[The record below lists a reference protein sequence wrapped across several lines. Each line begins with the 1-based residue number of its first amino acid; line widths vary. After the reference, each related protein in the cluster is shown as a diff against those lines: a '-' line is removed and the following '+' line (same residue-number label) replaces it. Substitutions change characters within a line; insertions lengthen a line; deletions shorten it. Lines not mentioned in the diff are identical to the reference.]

1 MKRKVAFFDMGNTLF
16 HFHNG
21 DSDEVKDHF
30 GLLLLTDYLRQF
42 CSTISIDE
50 VKTGFY
56 DIWMRKIESRKV
68 TLTEYPIDSLLNDF
82 LSTHQVQLTHNECIE
97 AIDYF
102 YTEYREQ
109 MLTEDYL
116 RETLIELRNRGY
128 RLGVI
133 SNTCYFDDVMKHCFE
148 RANVFDL
155 FETYTFSYGIGICKP
170 RLEIFQTALS
180 KMCVDSS
187 DCLMIGDN
195 YKVDLE
201 PALEL
206 GMKAILYDRM
216 SSQNDKEVMKVT
228 SIRELLAYL

>member
-1 MKRKVAFFDMGNTLF
+1 M
-16 HFHNG
+16 
-21 DSDEVKDHF
+21 
-30 GLLLLTDYLRQF
+30 
-42 CSTISIDE
+42 
-50 VKTGFY
+50 
-56 DIWMRKIESRKV
+56 
-68 TLTEYPIDSLLNDF
+68 
-82 LSTHQVQLTHNECIE
+82 
-97 AIDYF
+97 
-102 YTEYREQ
+102 
-109 MLTEDYL
+109 
-116 RETLIELRNRGY
+116 IELRNRGY

-180 KMCVDSS
+180 KMRAVSS

-206 GMKAILYDRM
+206 GMKVILYDRM

-228 SIRELLAYL
+228 SIRELLTYL